1 MRLAEELI
9 TDEVPKG
16 ERETSIEELRAAR
29 ITDTILKNIFG
40 DQRLTYAVKDV
51 RYNSENKAILVILYP
66 AATEGLDLVIGRIQG
81 VIGVKAVYDNKFT
94 DELDDSEFHVLKVVV
109 TEEVLTGD
117 KDANADA
124 DGELPSV
131 TGTGGSKQLALT
143 QSYAS
148 VLKGQGSGKQA

>member
-9 TDEVPKG
+9 TDEVPK
-16 ERETSIEELRAAR
+16 EDRETSVEELRASR

-40 DQRLTYAVKDV
+40 DQRLLYAVKDV
-51 RYNSENKAILVILYP
+51 RYNPENRAVLVILYP
-66 AATEGLDLVIGRIQG
+66 AATESLKLVIDRIQG

-94 DELDDSEFHVLKVVV
+94 DEIDDSEFHVLKVVV
-109 TEEVLTGD
+109 SEEALTGD
-117 KDANADA
+117 KDASA

-131 TGTGGSKQLALT
+131 TGTGGSKQLVLT

-148 VLKGQGSGKQA
+148 VLQGQGSGATT